1 MRVRIV
7 MQQIVSDGIDD
18 NARSLGATGA
28 IEVGCGI
35 IIVKAQQR
43 RKLFAN
49 LFS

>member
-28 IEVGCGI
+28 VDVGGGI
-35 IIVKAQQR
+35 FFVKT
-43 RKLFAN
+43 
-49 LFS
+49 